1 MERKKVRTLPTN
13 TIKEPKPDW
22 IRIKLTT
29 GDNYQEIKSMMRSKT
44 LHTCW
49 ANRKPTEL
57 DLQEPERVAEA
68 AENMGLRHCV
78 ITSVA
83 RDDLSDGGASIFAES
98 IKAVRKRLPLCSVE
112 VLIPDFMG
120 NWDALKTVMDA
131 KPDILNHNIETV
143 ERMSNRV
150 RAKAKYDR
158 SLELLRRAK
167 EMQPNIPTKS
177 SIMLGVGEEWDEILQ
192 AMDDLRAVDCNIMTI
207 GQYLQP
213 SPQHLNV
220 VKYYHPDEFAALKE
234 EGMKRGFSHVES
246 GPLVRSSYHA
256 HEQAPLYDNLRQK
269 GRGSSL
275 ILIGGKNYEVLKDHK
290 DGWNLEAFRERY
302 SEVLDRYDYIV
313 GDWGYSQLRLKGFY
327 RDKHPKATK
336 DTAISGMM
344 DYINEYCNFGCA
356 YFVLQKSRES
366 QPKEKTKSGSV

>member
-1 MERKKVRTLPTN
+1 MPKETV
-13 TIKEPKPDW
+13 KEPKPDW

-44 LHTCW
+44 LHTVCEEARCPNIYECW
-49 ANRKPTEL
+49 ANRTATFMILGDICTRACRFCAVNTGRPTEL

-68 AENMGLRHCV
+68 AENMGLNHCV

-83 RDDLSDGGASIFAES
+83 RDDLSDGGAMIFAETV
-98 IKAVRKRLPLCSVE
+98 KAVRKRLPLCSVE

-120 NWDALKTVMDA
+120 NWDALKVVMDA

-158 SLELLRRAK
+158 SLELLKRAK
-167 EMQPNIPTKS
+167 DMQPNIPTKS

-192 AMDDLRAVDCNIMTI
+192 SMDDLRAVDCNIMTI

-220 VKYYHPDEFAALKE
+220 VKYYHPDEFAKLKE
-234 EGMKRGFSHVES
+234 EGMNRGFSHVES

-256 HEQAPLYDNLRQK
+256 HEQVKSAAGQK
-269 GRGSSL
+269 
-275 ILIGGKNYEVLKDHK
+275 
-290 DGWNLEAFRERY
+290 
-302 SEVLDRYDYIV
+302 
-313 GDWGYSQLRLKGFY
+313 
-327 RDKHPKATK
+327 
-336 DTAISGMM
+336 
-344 DYINEYCNFGCA
+344 
-356 YFVLQKSRES
+356 
-366 QPKEKTKSGSV
+366 

>member
-1 MERKKVRTLPTN
+1 MPKQTV
-13 TIKEPKPDW
+13 KEPKPDW

-44 LHTCW
+44 LHTVCEEARCPNIYECW
-49 ANRKPTEL
+49 ANRTATFMILGDICTRACRFCAVNTGKPTEL
-57 DLQEPERVAEA
+57 DLLEPDRVAEA
-68 AENMGLRHCV
+68 AENMGLNHCV

-83 RDDLSDGGASIFAES
+83 RDDLSDGGASIFAET

-120 NWDALKTVMDA
+120 NWDALKVVMDA

-150 RAKAKYDR
+150 RAKAKYER
-158 SLELLRRAK
+158 SLELLKQAK

-192 AMDDLRAVDCNIMTI
+192 AMDDLRAIDCDIMTI

-220 VKYYHPDEFAALKE
+220 VKYYTPDEFAILKE

-256 HEQAPLYDNLRQK
+256 HEQVKSAANQK
-269 GRGSSL
+269 
-275 ILIGGKNYEVLKDHK
+275 
-290 DGWNLEAFRERY
+290 
-302 SEVLDRYDYIV
+302 
-313 GDWGYSQLRLKGFY
+313 
-327 RDKHPKATK
+327 
-336 DTAISGMM
+336 
-344 DYINEYCNFGCA
+344 
-356 YFVLQKSRES
+356 
-366 QPKEKTKSGSV
+366 